1 MARKQN
7 ILTALLITSV
17 FFVFTLFLVIAFKY
31 ISGGKINIS
40 NGKPLI
46 AVVELSGPI
55 YDSKSIVRQFK
66 KYGDDEDIDA
76 ILFRISSPGGGVS
89 ASQEIY
95 HEVRKVRESGK
106 PILASFGSVAA
117 SGGYYVALG
126 ADKIMSNPATV
137 TGSIG
142 VIVGLPN
149 YEGLMNKLGLS
160 FVNITSGPLKDS
172 GSPYRKLRK
181 DDRDVF
187 QEVVDDLYDQFVNT
201 VSVERGMT
209 IERVRELAD
218 GRIYSG
224 SQAKKF
230 GLIDT
235 LGTYQDALDYAVEL
249 AGLTGKPNILKE
261 KRRKSSLLDLF
272 FGDARD
278 LLKVFDRVALPEYKL
293 NLNF

>member
-1 MARKQN
+1 MTSKRN
-7 ILTALLITSV
+7 ILTAFLITSV
-17 FFVFTLFLVIAFKY
+17 FFVFTLFLVIAYKY
-31 ISGGKINIS
+31 ISGGEINIS
-40 NGKPLI
+40 DGKPLI

-55 YDSKSIVRQFK
+55 YDSNSIIRQFK

-95 HEVRKVRESGK
+95 QEVRKVRDSGK
-106 PILASFGSVAA
+106 PILASLGAVAA

-149 YEGLMNKLGLS
+149 YEGLMKKLGLS

-187 QEVVDDLYDQFVNT
+187 Q
-201 VSVERGMT
+201 
-209 IERVRELAD
+209 
-218 GRIYSG
+218 
-224 SQAKKF
+224 
-230 GLIDT
+230 
-235 LGTYQDALDYAVEL
+235 
-249 AGLTGKPNILKE
+249 
-261 KRRKSSLLDLF
+261 
-272 FGDARD
+272 
-278 LLKVFDRVALPEYKL
+278 
-293 NLNF
+293 

>member
-1 MARKQN
+1 MTRKRN

-17 FFVFTLFLVIAFKY
+17 FFVFTLFLVIVFKY
-31 ISGGKINIS
+31 ISGGELNIS
-40 NGKPLI
+40 DGKPLI
-46 AVVELSGPI
+46 AVIELSGPI
-55 YDSKSIVRQFK
+55 YDSNSIIRQFK

-95 HEVRKVRESGK
+95 QEVRKVRDSGK
-106 PILASFGSVAA
+106 PILASLGAVAA

-181 DDRDVF
+181 DDREVF

-224 SQAKKF
+224 NQAKKF

-249 AGLTGKPNILKE
+249 AGLIGKPNILKE

-278 LLKVFDRVALPEYKL
+278 LLRVFDRVALPEYKL